1 LAESRKGGG
10 SKLFRT
16 ELVSVRIDPKLRFAV
31 ELAARKQR
39 RTSSSFV
46 EWAIEEAVKRLP
58 LRISA
63 IKRKVGVPEEASIPE
78 ELPIGVCLEY
88 LQQLSLGKWDIK
100 KKTVHAI
107 VGEVWH
113 PEESRRFAQLA
124 TRYPELLTHDE
135 EVLWDLISETPELW
149 RSDKHGQRIII
160 YTQLKAR
167 WEQLKQAAIG
177 ELGKT
182 STQRGRRGK

>member
-1 LAESRKGGG
+1 LAERKKGGG
-10 SKLFRT
+10 GKLFRT

-39 RTSSSFV
+39 RTASSFV
-46 EWAIEEAVKRLP
+46 EWAIEEAIKRLP
-58 LRISA
+58 LRINA
-63 IKRKVGVPEEASIPE
+63 IKGKRDVPEETSLPG
-78 ELPIGVCLEY
+78 ELPVGVCVEY
-88 LQQLSLGKWDIK
+88 LQQLSLGKWNIK
-100 KKTVHAI
+100 KKTVHEI

-135 EVLWDLISETPELW
+135 DVLWNLICETPGLW
-149 RSDKHGQRIII
+149 RSDNHEQRTII

-167 WEQLKQAAIG
+167 WKELKQAAGG
-177 ELGKT
+177 ELGKV

>member
-1 LAESRKGGG
+1 LAERKKGGG

-39 RTSSSFV
+39 RTASSFV
-46 EWAIEEAVKRLP
+46 EWAIEEAIKRLP
-58 LRISA
+58 LRINA
-63 IKRKVGVPEEASIPE
+63 IKGKGDVPEEISLPG
-78 ELPIGVCLEY
+78 ELPVGVCVEY
-88 LQQLSLGKWDIK
+88 LQQLSLGKWNIK
-100 KKTVHAI
+100 KKTVHEI

-113 PEESRRFAQLA
+113 PEESRRFVQLA

-135 EVLWDLISETPELW
+135 EVLWDLVSETSELW
-149 RSDKHGQRIII
+149 RSDKHGQRAII

-167 WEQLKQAAIG
+167 WEQLKQAASG
-177 ELGKT
+177 ELGKA

>member
-1 LAESRKGGG
+1 MAERKKGGG

-39 RTSSSFV
+39 RTASSFV
-46 EWAIEEAVKRLP
+46 EWAIEEAIKRLP
-58 LRISA
+58 LRINA
-63 IKRKVGVPEEASIPE
+63 RKGKGEVPEEASLPG

-88 LQQLSLGKWDIK
+88 LQQLSLGKWNIK
-100 KKTVHAI
+100 KKTVHEI
-107 VGEVWH
+107 VGDVWH

-124 TRYPELLTHDE
+124 DRYPELLTHDE

-149 RSDKHGQRIII
+149 RSDKHGQRTIV
-160 YTQLKAR
+160 YAQLKAR
-167 WEQLKQAAIG
+167 WERLKQAAGG
-177 ELGKT
+177 ELEKA
-182 STQRGRRGK
+182 STQRGRRGR